1 MLRTSPF
8 NPPGHGP
15 HGGDDGMDALLAGN
29 VEAGSALLVVTH
41 DDVVG
46 SRCSR
51 QLRMLDGAVVSELA
65 G

>member
-1 MLRTSPF
+1 
-8 NPPGHGP
+8 
-15 HGGDDGMDALLAGN
+15 MDALLAVN
-29 VEAGSALLVVTH
+29 EEAGSALLVVTH